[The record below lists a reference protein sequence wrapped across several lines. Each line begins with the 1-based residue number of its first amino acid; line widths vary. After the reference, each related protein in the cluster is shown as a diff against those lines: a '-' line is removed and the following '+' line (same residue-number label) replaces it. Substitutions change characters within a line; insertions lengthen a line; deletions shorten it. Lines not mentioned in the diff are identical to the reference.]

1 MKVHGS
7 HRLRPREIHV
17 LPQPFWRSDS
27 ILQSSLVEHVGREFG
42 KARMH
47 SVLNLESDRSVPEED
62 QAFEEGLVQSCFRSF
77 LVHDGWTELRVI
89 YTSREGET

>member
-1 MKVHGS
+1 
-7 HRLRPREIHV
+7 
-17 LPQPFWRSDS
+17 
-27 ILQSSLVEHVGREFG
+27 
-42 KARMH
+42 MH